1 MLFKNLLLESNEDI
15 PTMHD
20 LSHVNHPPSNL
31 KDTIQGPHTRSHT
44 KKLQEQVNSF
54 LIVFNFNTSENVIL
68 PKCSMLI
75 VVRNTYEEKDET
87 DHEDRP
93 NKEESNQHV
102 QTPDQISADGSD
114 IRTNHYK

>member
-1 MLFKNLLLESNEDI
+1 
-15 PTMHD
+15 MHD

-31 KDTIQGPHTRSHT
+31 KDTIQGPLTRSHT
-44 KKLQEQVNSF
+44 KKLHEQVNSSLVDF
-54 LIVFNFNTSENVIL
+54 SFNTSENVIL

-75 VVRNTYEEKDET
+75 VIRNTYEEKDEM

-102 QTPDQISADGSD
+102 QMPDQISADGSD
-114 IRTNHYK
+114 VQTDHSKEHVITLDYRKL

>member
-1 MLFKNLLLESNEDI
+1 MALSLSHNDDDI

-31 KDTIQGPHTRSHT
+31 KDTIQEPLTRSRA

-54 LIVFNFNTSENVIL
+54 LIDINFNISENVIL

-75 VVRNTYEEKDET
+75 VIRNTHEENDEM

-93 NKEESNQHV
+93 SMEES
-102 QTPDQISADGSD
+102 D
-114 IRTNHYK
+114 